1 MEDFAR
7 GIVAGFAVSA
17 AVPTM
22 YYFNKAALGTLF
34 VFNKEIGKALGRLL
48 LPPPPPPHTFSFERT
63 CNNKKKCAIDI
74 CNCDGY
80 HCICYDCD
88 GKKTKT

>member
-7 GIVAGFAVSA
+7 GAVAGFAVSA

-34 VFNKEIGKALGRLL
+34 AVNKEIGKAIARIII
-48 LPPPPPPHTFSFERT
+48 PATPTAAPAATIPAAVRIAK
-63 CNNKKKCAIDI
+63 N
-74 CNCDGY
+74 
-80 HCICYDCD
+80 
-88 GKKTKT
+88 